1 MLNKCLG
8 TMLKKKN
15 NPVLKNMVQTE
26 KEAKK
31 EEHTKKYKKNVLLFF
46 EKTALQNKA
55 RKTHKL
61 LL

>member
-1 MLNKCLG
+1 MLNKYLD

-15 NPVLKNMVQTE
+15 NRVLKNMAQTE

-46 EKTALQNKA
+46 EKTGLQNKA
-55 RKTHKL
+55 KKKHKL